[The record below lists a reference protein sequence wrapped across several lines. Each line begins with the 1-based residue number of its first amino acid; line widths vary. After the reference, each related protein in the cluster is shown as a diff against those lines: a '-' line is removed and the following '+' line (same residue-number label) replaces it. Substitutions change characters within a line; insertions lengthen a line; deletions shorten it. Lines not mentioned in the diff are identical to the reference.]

1 MTWLAVVVVVLLFA
15 DVTGREFSS
24 EAEYKAWVEEEG
36 GRRQADKAQKKA
48 AAAAER
54 ERVLQKHQQRAASQ
68 VTSGSTAGGAHGLT
82 RESLE
87 TFYRQHNPARLSS
100 VNAIL
105 GSSGEMQLLR
115 KLHDTYGAVP
125 QLHPALA
132 EKWGKANLAG
142 GAHGGAR
149 AKASAASQHAA
160 AARAARVPDDDLG
173 LQQAL
178 RENPALAER
187 FRRERAEREW
197 AEEEGVRLRA
207 GKQREAAKRGEQD
220 ARNRERLAH
229 IRAVRAAAEA
239 EELHRQQGV
248 LRAQHEQQYRDRDL

>member
-1 MTWLAVVVVVLLFA
+1 
-15 DVTGREFSS
+15 
-24 EAEYKAWVEEEG
+24 
-36 GRRQADKAQKKA
+36 
-48 AAAAER
+48 
-54 ERVLQKHQQRAASQ
+54 
-68 VTSGSTAGGAHGLT
+68 
-82 RESLE
+82 
-87 TFYRQHNPARLSS
+87 
-100 VNAIL
+100 
-105 GSSGEMQLLR
+105 
-115 KLHDTYGAVP
+115 
-125 QLHPALA
+125 
-132 EKWGKANLAG
+132 
-142 GAHGGAR
+142 
-149 AKASAASQHAA
+149 
-160 AARAARVPDDDLG
+160 VPDDDLG

-248 LRAQHEQQYRDRDL
+248 LRAQHEQQYRDREL